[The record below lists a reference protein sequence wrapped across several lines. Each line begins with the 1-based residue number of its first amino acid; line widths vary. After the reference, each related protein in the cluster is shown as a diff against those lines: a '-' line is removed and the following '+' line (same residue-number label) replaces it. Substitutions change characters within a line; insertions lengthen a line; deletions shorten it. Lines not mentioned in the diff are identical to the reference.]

1 METLVEWLEV
11 ELAKRAW
18 KPADLARAAH
28 LPDATISNILN
39 FNRKAGSD
47 VCNAIAK
54 ALDEPPEKI
63 FRLAGIL
70 PPLPPPVEEEREA
83 IGILR
88 NLPPDLRVVALRML
102 RSLLPETAPPLS
114 APAIDET
121 QLPHQIQDYDHP
133 DIAPDP
139 AIELLGE
146 LWEQVPDW
154 KKRDIVDQI
163 NAAVEEHEQEIERKK
178 SEKKVG
184 N

>member
-88 NLPPDLRVVALRML
+88 SLSPDLRVAALRML
-102 RSLLPETAPPLS
+102 RSLLPEPIPPLS
-114 APAIDET
+114 APAIDEAESPYQVDDEYPNVT
-121 QLPHQIQDYDHP
+121 S
-133 DIAPDP
+133 DP
-139 AIELLGE
+139 AVEFLGQ
-146 LWEQVPDW
+146 LWDQIPDW

-163 NAAVEEHEQEIERKK
+163 NAAVKEHEQELERKSK
-178 SEKKVG
+178 REGS
-184 N
+184 